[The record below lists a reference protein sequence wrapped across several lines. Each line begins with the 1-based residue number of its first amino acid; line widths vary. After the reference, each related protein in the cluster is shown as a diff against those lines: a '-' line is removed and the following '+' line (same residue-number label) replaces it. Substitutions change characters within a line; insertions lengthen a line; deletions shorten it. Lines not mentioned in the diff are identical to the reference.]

1 MKKNVLVFCAHP
13 DDETLGAGGFIKKLT
28 KDGYKVVTIF
38 FSLGEEGSLI
48 MNKEYLIPKRIQEA
62 KRVSEILGTKPYF
75 LSLKDS
81 DLINQIKK
89 PRVKRTVH
97 RLIDFYN
104 PEFILFHSKDDRLF
118 VDHLAVY
125 KIVSEVLKE
134 INYKNAYT
142 FNIWNPISISEI
154 NNDSIVVDIRDTLR
168 VKLRA
173 LREFK
178 TQKTAVY
185 QLTPIVII
193 KSLIYGIAN
202 KCGFAEV
209 FFKFE

>member
-1 MKKNVLVFCAHP
+1 MKKNVLIFCAHP

-28 KDGYKVVTIF
+28 NQGYKVVTIF

-62 KRVSEILGTKPYF
+62 KRVSNILGTKPYF
-75 LSLKDS
+75 LSLKDMN
-81 DLINQIKK
+81 LINEIKK
-89 PRVKRTVH
+89 PRVKRAVH

-104 PEFILFHSKDDRLF
+104 PEFILFHSKDDRIF
-118 VDHLAVY
+118 IDHLAVY
-125 KIVSEVLKE
+125 KVVSEVLKE
-134 INYKNAYT
+134 KDYKNAYT
-142 FNIWNPISISEI
+142 FNIWNPISISEA

-168 VKLRA
+168 IKLKA
-173 LREFK
+173 LSEFK

-193 KSLIYGIAN
+193 KSLIYGIIH
-202 KCGFAEV
+202 KCRFAEV
-209 FFKFE
+209 FLKYE